1 MKDNFDLGESCQRLY
16 TKAQI
21 EAIGGTSSGFGLEA
35 LAPEEVLWAFSSG
48 VAADD
53 IFFTAPGKTSDDI
66 RRTMGKCRFLANS
79 LVELRRIHEAA
90 EDKTAISLLE
100 PAALCV
106 VPAVFEGS
114 ALPGIPEKA
123 LPMIAREVRSFSGL
137 AIRGC
142 FFRGDLSELHGEE
155 LGRYFRTCYE
165 LSKQISALLP
175 CKVSWLGIL
184 GGWEAAERNAAEHP
198 ETFAAFQ
205 REMEIVAA
213 QNRSAFYARLIL
225 T

>member
-1 MKDNFDLGESCQRLY
+1 MKDNFNFGENCQRLY
-16 TKAQI
+16 TKAQL
-21 EAIGGTSSGFGLEA
+21 ATIGESSSGFGLET
-35 LAPEEVLWAFSSG
+35 LTPEEVLWAFSFG
-48 VAADD
+48 VATDN
-53 IFFTAPGKTSDDI
+53 IFFTAPGKASDDI

-79 LVELRRIHEAA
+79 LVELHRIHEVVEA
-90 EDKTAISLLE
+90 KPAISLLE
-100 PAALCV
+100 PVALCV

-123 LPMIAREVRSFSGL
+123 LPMIAREVRSFSSL

-142 FFRGDLSELHGEE
+142 FFRGNLSNLHGEK

-165 LSKQISALLP
+165 LSKRISTLLP

-205 REMEIVAA
+205 REIEIVVA
-213 QNRSAFYARLIL
+213 QNRSTFYARLIL